1 MVTPNVKVSYV
12 GAWPVKIPYVGA
24 PYVKIPYV
32 LGPWQKVSLEK
43 KKKSMKIDKTLKTH
57 LKMKQ
62 VEKTSILA
70 LKRNVF
76 STRVNLALRFKA
88 RIGVFSTFCFIFK
101 WFFIVLSIFIDF
113 FFFFLN

>member
-43 KKKSMKIDKTLKTH
+43 QKIN
-57 LKMKQ
+57 
-62 VEKTSILA
+62 E
-70 LKRNVF
+70 N
-76 STRVNLALRFKA
+76 
-88 RIGVFSTFCFIFK
+88 
-101 WFFIVLSIFIDF
+101 
-113 FFFFLN
+113 